1 MAKFSIKR
9 KGYCVDEVDGFIAKL
24 LELTEEKLSQQAKR
38 INELKAQV
46 LALEEEKR
54 EFKAKENSVSVA
66 LCEAVKRADEIEN
79 ASEVRYSLELQRLR
93 HFRRRFSDYVE
104 RMKCEDALKADV
116 SEYESFLKELEDE
129 LGDVMQ
135 NELNLEPKILPEERE
150 QKTEEYTNGFNLQ
163 EALTP
168 KETLEDICKELGL
181 L

>member
-1 MAKFSIKR
+1 M
-9 KGYCVDEVDGFIAKL
+9 
-24 LELTEEKLSQQAKR
+24 
-38 INELKAQV
+38 
-46 LALEEEKR
+46 
-54 EFKAKENSVSVA
+54 A

-104 RMKCEDALKADV
+104 RMKCEDELKADV